1 MRGNGRKT
9 YSAEFK
15 REAEAL
21 VTQHGYTVVTA
32 AQNLELI
39 GTCCAGGSENWRGMG
54 P

>member
-32 AQNLELI
+32 AQNLGINRDML
-39 GTCCAGGSENWRGMG
+39 CRW
-54 P
+54 